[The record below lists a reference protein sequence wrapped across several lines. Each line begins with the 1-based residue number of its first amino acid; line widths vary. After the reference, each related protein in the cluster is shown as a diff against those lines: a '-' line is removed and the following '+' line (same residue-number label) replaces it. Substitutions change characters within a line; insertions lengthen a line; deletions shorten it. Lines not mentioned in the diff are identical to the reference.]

1 MIKVGEV
8 SSVSWDVY
16 IVTKEYVLTKGGVEE
31 KHSED
36 REWANYLGKDE
47 YFLLSDLAQHL

>member
-16 IVTKEYVLTKGGVEE
+16 IVTKGGVEE

-47 YFLLSDLAQHL
+47 HFLLSDLAHHL